1 MSEIRNFFELLL
13 AKPFKT
19 MANCHL
25 CKNFFEEILPLKG
38 PEQVEAYNFMSSE
51 AIGNGDSV
59 GVCKTCS
66 QKIEIIVGIKQS
78 SKPSEAQ
85 LQPSPASK
93 TEPSP
98 TKQKKVANENIDEEE
113 DVDLEE
119 LDQLSSYYAGVFQ
132 RSSYTRKN
140 FVKSTLLYINH
151 EIDSTKYF
159 SNELKLKS
167 PSSMQCCR
175 T

>member
-1 MSEIRNFFELLL
+1 MSEIRNLFNLGL

-38 PEQVEAYNFMSSE
+38 PDQVEAFSFMSSE
-51 AIGNGDSV
+51 AKKNGDSV

-85 LQPSPASK
+85 LKPSPASN
-93 TEPSP
+93 TETSP
-98 TKQKKVANENIDEEE
+98 TKQKEVANENIDEEE

-119 LDQLSSYYAGVFQ
+119 LDQLSSYYAGAFQ
-132 RSSYTRKN
+132 RSSYTREN
-140 FVKSTLLYINH
+140 FVKSN
-151 EIDSTKYF
+151 F
-159 SNELKLKS
+159 SVF
-167 PSSMQCCR
+167 CFI
-175 T
+175 

>member
-1 MSEIRNFFELLL
+1 MSEIRNLFNLGL

-38 PEQVEAYNFMSSE
+38 PDQVEAYSFISSE

-59 GVCKTCS
+59 RVCKTCS

-85 LQPSPASK
+85 LKPSPASN
-93 TEPSP
+93 TETSP
-98 TKQKKVANENIDEEE
+98 TKQKEVANENIDEEE

-119 LDQLSSYYAGVFQ
+119 LDQLSSYYAGAFQ
-132 RSSYTRKN
+132 RSSYTREN
-140 FVKSTLLYINH
+140 FVKSN
-151 EIDSTKYF
+151 F
-159 SNELKLKS
+159 SVF
-167 PSSMQCCR
+167 CFI
-175 T
+175 